1 MKIAFAFTGSF
12 CTHANALA
20 VLEELINHGFEV
32 VPVFSPIVASTSTRF
47 GTNEELEKAV
57 NALCKKDIIKTIAK
71 AEEVITRGNFDCVV
85 VCPCTGNTLAK
96 IAHGIT
102 DTPVTMSV
110 KAQLRN
116 SRPVLLALATNDA
129 LGANFKNIGLCNDKK
144 NVFFVPMKQDDPDKK
159 PTSLVCDFT
168 KVYESLSLAIKGKQ
182 LQPVF
187 L

>member
-1 MKIAFAFTGSF
+1 
-12 CTHANALA
+12 
-20 VLEELINHGFEV
+20 
-32 VPVFSPIVASTSTRF
+32 
-47 GTNEELEKAV
+47 
-57 NALCKKDIIKTIAK
+57 
-71 AEEVITRGNFDCVV
+71 
-85 VCPCTGNTLAK
+85 
-96 IAHGIT
+96 
-102 DTPVTMSV
+102 
-110 KAQLRN
+110 
-116 SRPVLLALATNDA
+116 